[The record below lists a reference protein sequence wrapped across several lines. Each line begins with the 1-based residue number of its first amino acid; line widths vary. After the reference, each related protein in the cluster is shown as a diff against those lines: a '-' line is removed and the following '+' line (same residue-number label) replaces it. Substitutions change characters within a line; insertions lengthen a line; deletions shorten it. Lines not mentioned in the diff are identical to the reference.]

1 MAENTERRVR
11 PRGDEMSLRR
21 AAEQTA
27 RRWERGAE
35 DVPSVSPEVL
45 VQVAAAAGI
54 PEQDVRRAMWDLA
67 SEKTAEPH
75 SLAWKLYGPARL
87 RAVRE
92 VDRPAGRT
100 REHLEGLLRLE
111 QGLKVRR
118 KTEMGSLWDPGDE
131 LGTVRRALD
140 FSGDRTLLKT
150 RSVELRVDAVDEERC
165 AANLTADV
173 SNPRSEYLPLGG
185 LPRADPAPTH
195 PAPGPPQRSAP
206 LSVGGILGAT
216 LAALFV
222 LAGMQN
228 GLFLLGVLPALAAPA
243 FCFRVAYR
251 RTTTDIR
258 RALDDLLDAVEQ
270 DPAGGEQASDRGD
283 REPGTIK
290 GLKPITR
297 FTSPPRDE

>member
-1 MAENTERRVR
+1 MAENTERRLR
-11 PRGDEMSLRR
+11 PAEVEMILRR
-21 AAEQTA
+21 ASELNA

-92 VDRPAGRT
+92 VDRPTGRI

-131 LGTVRRALD
+131 LGMVRRALD

-173 SNPRSEYLPLGG
+173 SNQRSEYLSL
-185 LPRADPAPTH
+185 
-195 PAPGPPQRSAP
+195 
-206 LSVGGILGAT
+206 GGILGAT

-251 RTTTDIR
+251 RATTDIR

-270 DPAGGEQASDRGD
+270 DPSQEERSPDRGD
-283 REPGTIK
+283 RQPGTIK
-290 GLKPITR
+290 GLKPIPR
-297 FTSPPRDE
+297 FTSPPRDG

>member
-1 MAENTERRVR
+1 MSENAERRLR
-11 PRGDEMSLRR
+11 PAEVEIILRR
-21 AAEQTA
+21 ASELNA
-27 RRWERGAE
+27 RRWERGPGEA
-35 DVPSVSPEVL
+35 PSVSPEVL

-54 PEQDVRRAMWDLA
+54 PEQDVRRAMWDLS

-87 RAVRE
+87 RAVRQVE
-92 VDRPAGRT
+92 RPWGRT

-118 KTEMGSLWDPGDE
+118 KTEVSSLWDPGDE
-131 LGTVRRALD
+131 LGVVRRTLD

-150 RSVELRVDAVDEERC
+150 RSVEVRVEAVEEERC
-165 AANLTADV
+165 AASLTADV
-173 SNPRSEYLPLGG
+173 ANQRGEYLSL
-185 LPRADPAPTH
+185 
-195 PAPGPPQRSAP
+195 
-206 LSVGGILGAT
+206 GGILGAT

-228 GLFLLGVLPALAAPA
+228 GLFLLGVLPAFAAPA
-243 FCFRVAYR
+243 FGFRFAYR
-251 RTTTDIR
+251 RATTEIR

-270 DPAGGEQASDRGD
+270 DPSKEEPPPDRSE
-283 REPGTIK
+283 RPPGNIK
-290 GLKPITR
+290 GLKPIPR

>member
-1 MAENTERRVR
+1 MAENTERRLR
-11 PRGDEMSLRR
+11 PAEVEMILRR
-21 AAEQTA
+21 ASELNA
-27 RRWERGAE
+27 RRRERGAE

-131 LGTVRRALD
+131 LGMVRRALD

-173 SNPRSEYLPLGG
+173 SNQRSEYLSL
-185 LPRADPAPTH
+185 
-195 PAPGPPQRSAP
+195 
-206 LSVGGILGAT
+206 GGILGAT

-251 RTTTDIR
+251 KTTTDIR
-258 RALDDLLDAVEQ
+258 RSLDDLLDAVEQ
-270 DPAGGEQASDRGD
+270 DPSQEERSTDRGD
-283 REPGTIK
+283 RQPGTIK
-290 GLKPITR
+290 GLKPIPR
-297 FTSPPRDE
+297 FTSPPRDG